1 VYIFEIKDGFF
12 NSIKGKWER
21 NNNAVCQ
28 YSVCTQISQS
38 WREFMVI
45 NYFFIFFFSNS
56 CHCFHSWHARLQLK
70 VNKSIVVNYKKYNKP
85 SIDARIID
93 SSFENGVDSWKLM
106 DKTYAAQFTTK
117 K

>member
-1 VYIFEIKDGFF
+1 MQYVSTVFAHKYPKVEENLWLLIIFL
-12 NSIKGKWER
+12 
-21 NNNAVCQ
+21 
-28 YSVCTQISQS
+28 Y
-38 WREFMVI
+38 
-45 NYFFIFFFSNS
+45 FFFSNS